1 MGFYKINTGILLLNL
16 LEMRKNK
23 FEKQVI
29 DIIKTRKKLVYHD
42 QTLLNDYFKQ
52 YIGIFPPEYHTR
64 PWSILEK

>member
-52 YIGIFPPEYHTR
+52 YIGIFLLNIIQGHGV
-64 PWSILEK
+64 ILEK